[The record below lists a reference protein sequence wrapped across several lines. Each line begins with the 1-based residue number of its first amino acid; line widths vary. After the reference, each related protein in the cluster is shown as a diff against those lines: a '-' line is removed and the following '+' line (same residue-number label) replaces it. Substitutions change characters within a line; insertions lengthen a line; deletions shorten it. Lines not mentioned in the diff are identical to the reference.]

1 MRLTETALDSEQR
14 GWERFAFPKAGKN
27 GAGRPNVQF
36 ANNAGSGSGTVQDA
50 ATSSGN
56 VSGGPLANN
65 NLSGVINLLESDS
78 DRRGG
83 NGAVVTSGGEAPDS
97 NEIPMLEYTNSYLQQ
112 IDEHVSESQGP

>member
-1 MRLTETALDSEQR
+1 MMKLHPLAL
-14 GWERFAFPKAGKN
+14 GI
-27 GAGRPNVQF
+27 
-36 ANNAGSGSGTVQDA
+36 SG
-50 ATSSGN
+50 GN